1 MSDAK
6 SLTSSHD
13 RRGRLLIR
21 GVLYD
26 GRMERGREGA
36 VYFCMTASGSP
47 NMCSWDLADS
57 TQIVPLALVENL
69 GVDRAI
75 GG

>member
-1 MSDAK
+1 M
-6 SLTSSHD
+6 
-13 RRGRLLIR
+13 
-21 GVLYD
+21 
-26 GRMERGREGA
+26 MEGWREGGREGA